1 MKQFLQLTEQ
11 LNTYLDKLIVEFQ
24 QGEKPIGDK
33 TYFLQVKEETE
44 PYFSKIE
51 EWEELS
57 LDFIKNK
64 HSLLHP
70 QQINSTKENM
80 EALMLHSYYK
90 DVRKRR
96 YMEMNKSCRYI
107 FQQLMKELENRK

>member
-1 MKQFLQLTEQ
+1 MEHLQILTKQ
-11 LNTYLDKLIVEFQ
+11 LNNYLDKLLTEFE
-24 QGEKPIGDK
+24 QGKKPSDDK
-33 TYFLQVKEETE
+33 TFFTFVKQETE
-44 PYFSKIE
+44 PYFLALE
-51 EWEELS
+51 EWEKIALI
-57 LDFIKNK
+57 FIKNK
-64 HSLLHP
+64 SNLLHP

-107 FQQLMKELENRK
+107 FHQLIKEFEHEK